1 MYAGERFNSIT
12 HLVGAVLALIGVTVM
27 VTLASTEGGAVRIS
41 SLTIYGVTLFL
52 LYLFSTLYHS
62 LRGRAKQIFRML
74 DHHAIYLLIA
84 GTYTPFTLLALQ
96 GSVGW
101 WLFGAVWGLAVV
113 GMILESLPRK
123 GARVLPILIYL
134 GMGWLVVFALDPL
147 IAALPAAGFWWLLAG
162 GLFYTVGVVF
172 YVLDDR
178 YPWCHGIWHLFVL
191 AGSISHYF
199 TILLYL

>member
-1 MYAGERFNSIT
+1 MYAGERFNSIS
-12 HLVGAVLALIGVTVM
+12 HLVGAVLALIGATVL
-27 VTLASTEGGAVRIS
+27 VTLAGVDGGALRIVS
-41 SLTIYGVTLFL
+41 FSVYGATLFL

-62 LRGRAKQIFRML
+62 LRGRAKAIFQTL

-84 GTYTPFTLLALQ
+84 GTYTPFTLLALK
-96 GSVGW
+96 GATGRW
-101 WLFGAVWGLAVV
+101 MFGAVWGLALL
-113 GMILESLPRK
+113 GIILDSLPRK
-123 GARVLPILIYL
+123 GPRILSLAIYL

-147 IAALPAAGFWWLLAG
+147 IAALPPAGFWWLLAG
-162 GLFYTVGVVF
+162 GLFYTFGVIF

-191 AGSISHYF
+191 AGSVSHYF